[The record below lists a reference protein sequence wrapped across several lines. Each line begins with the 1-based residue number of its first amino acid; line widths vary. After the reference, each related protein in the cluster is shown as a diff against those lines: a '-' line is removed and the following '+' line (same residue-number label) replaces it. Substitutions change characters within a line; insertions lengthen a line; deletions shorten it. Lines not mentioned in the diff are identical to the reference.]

1 MREAET
7 RRIDLMTDDLSQQ
20 PKLDVPSTAAEH
32 LSKLAKLK
40 KGDPVEPIPDTK
52 EALSIPVTKT
62 LDTKKPTSVKN
73 PPPSTEKSPLV
84 KSETTPPV
92 KPADPSPSV
101 KPTIP
106 PAKKAKEETKD
117 GNTNLE
123 KISSDAYNGSKKDN
137 YVWSQTITDL
147 DIRVNVPAGI
157 TGKDVKVDIKND
169 SLKVELLRPEKQVFE
184 ASFNVATS

>member
-20 PKLDVPSTAAEH
+20 PKLDVPSTAVEH

-40 KGDPVEPIPDTK
+40 KGDPMEPISDTK
-52 EALSIPVTKT
+52 EVLPTPETKT
-62 LDTKKPTSVKN
+62 SDTKKSTSVKN
-73 PPPSTEKSPLV
+73 PPPSTEKLPSV

-92 KPADPSPSV
+92 KPADPTPPV
-101 KPTIP
+101 QPTIP
-106 PAKKAKEETKD
+106 PTKKPKEETKD
-117 GNTNLE
+117 SNTNSE
-123 KISSDAYNGSKKDN
+123 KISSDDYNGSKQDN

-184 ASFNVATS
+184 TSFNVVTN